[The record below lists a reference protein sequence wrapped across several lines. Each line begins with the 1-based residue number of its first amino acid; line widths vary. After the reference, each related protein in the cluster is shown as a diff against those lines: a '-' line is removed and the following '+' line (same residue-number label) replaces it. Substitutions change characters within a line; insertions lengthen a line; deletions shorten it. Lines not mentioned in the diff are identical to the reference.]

1 MEKSKIDIF
10 AIEKVI
16 STHPAIEKAVVTV
29 DEKTDELEIIA
40 YYIAT
45 GNPIDIDNLRQF
57 LKNKIDSKLIPQK
70 LLQVS
75 QFPYDA
81 NNEIIRDKLKRQPI
95 IYDADSI
102 EDGDEIVDFILEQ
115 LTQITSG
122 QVLFDDLKQPFQKI
136 GVNSLVFI
144 DLVVALEDKFNF
156 LFPDEMLDLEM
167 FHNFAEIIQYIKS
180 LLEEGETN

>member
-70 LLQVS
+70 LL
-75 QFPYDA
+75 
-81 NNEIIRDKLKRQPI
+81 LRQK
-95 IYDADSI
+95 S
-102 EDGDEIVDFILEQ
+102 F
-115 LTQITSG
+115 
-122 QVLFDDLKQPFQKI
+122 K
-136 GVNSLVFI
+136 
-144 DLVVALEDKFNF
+144 AL
-156 LFPDEMLDLEM
+156 L
-167 FHNFAEIIQYIKS
+167 S
-180 LLEEGETN
+180 LLYGLLNDARRHGVQVQPKH